1 MQTVKFSLKNPV
13 VVMMMIIISAFV
25 QGCHYSFNP
34 TSKAPDVKTVT
45 VQYFPN
51 QASIVV
57 PTLSQIFTERL
68 KNKFISESTL
78 NLVSNDGDL
87 NFSGRIINYSTTP
100 TAQQGNQT
108 AARNRLTITV
118 EVAFVNKKDE
128 KQNFEQQFS
137 GFSDYD
143 ASQNLSTIEARLIKE
158 ITDNITQDI
167 FLKAL
172 SNW

>member
-1 MQTVKFSLKNPV
+1 MLTGFNLQINRV
-13 VVMMMIIISAFV
+13 IIIALIFALLP
-25 QGCHYSFNP
+25 GCRYSFNP
-34 TSKAPDVKTVT
+34 TAKAPDVKSVT

-57 PTLSQIFTERL
+57 PTLSQVFTERL
-68 KNKFISESTL
+68 KNKFLTESTL
-78 NLVSNDGDL
+78 NLVSADGDL
-87 NFSGRIINYSTTP
+87 NFSGRIIGYTTMP
-100 TAQQGNQT
+100 TAQQGDKT

-118 EVAFVNKKDE
+118 EVTFVNKKDE

-143 ASQNLSTIEARLIKE
+143 SNQNLSAIEARLIKE

-167 FLKAL
+167 FIKAL